1 MSSELSPNPDMRPAC
16 RCCKPD
22 TSVLI
27 RLQCALVKPLQPLEP
42 QPSEFQDFIVEPSLN
57 ELLWLSIPSL
67 NSIGALALLAG
78 DWPSTG
84 SNYMSLFI
92 IQLMQ
97 GVLGFV
103 WYSLHLFDVAQITQS
118 EQLVYFY
125 GTAALETMSFLLPL
139 FFTDQEWDSY
149 NTFDAV

>member
-1 MSSELSPNPDMRPAC
+1 
-16 RCCKPD
+16 
-22 TSVLI
+22 
-27 RLQCALVKPLQPLEP
+27 
-42 QPSEFQDFIVEPSLN
+42 
-57 ELLWLSIPSL
+57 
-67 NSIGALALLAG
+67 
-78 DWPSTG
+78 
-84 SNYMSLFI
+84 
-92 IQLMQ
+92 MQ